1 MTTSPDSRVLNPSPN
16 PSRMPAHRDRV
27 TRARPSTAPDRSVL
41 LAVVALAAVSVGGAF
56 VSVAGGLADTLWD
69 AMGPTGR
76 LSIPVPMMLGQL
88 VAAWFASGRRRR
100 PALVASALLGVVAPV
115 CIVSGFYDGGYSDPA
130 RTGAHTA
137 YQALLVGMLGVVGLL
152 AARRV
157 SRLRAREG

>member
-1 MTTSPDSRVLNPSPN
+1 MTRSPGPRLLHRAPSR
-16 PSRMPAHRDRV
+16 SRMPAHAERA
-27 TRARPSTAPDRSVL
+27 TRARASAAPERGVL
-41 LAVVALAAVSVGGAF
+41 LAVVALAAVSVGGAL
-56 VSVAGGLADTLWD
+56 VSVAGGLADSLWD

-100 PALVASALLGVVAPV
+100 PALVASALLVVVAPV
-115 CIVSGFYDGGYSDPA
+115 CIVSGFFDGGYSDPA

-137 YQALLVGMLGVVGLL
+137 YQGLLVGMLAVVGVL

-157 SRLRAREG
+157 SRLRTRQG